1 MAAPFVQGRLLE
13 TYLSV
18 EIKTA
23 CAHCGQ
29 PLHITLDSELTYQV
43 NNEGAEPLVFQPD
56 VNWQEF
62 TDPSIIN
69 AY

>member
-1 MAAPFVQGRLLE
+1 VQGQLLK

-18 EIKTA
+18 EIKTE
-23 CAHCGQ
+23 CAHCSQ
-29 PLHITLDSELTYQV
+29 PLHITLDSELKYHV
-43 NNEGAEPLVFQPD
+43 NNEGAEPLVFEPH